1 MNYLD
6 VIHGPLITEK
16 LDKAQEAHNQYAF
29 VVDRKANKNDIRSAV
44 EKLFKVSVE
53 DVKTAIF
60 RGKKKRIGRSIG
72 RRPNYKKALVTL
84 KKGESIALFKQG
96 AA

>member
-6 VIHGPLITEK
+6 VIRGPLITEK
-16 LDKAQEAHNQYAF
+16 LDKAQEAFNQYAF
-29 VVDRKANKNDIRSAV
+29 VVDRKATKHEIRAAV
-44 EKLFKVSVE
+44 ERLFKVNVE
-53 DVKTAIF
+53 DVHTTII
-60 RGKKKRIGRSIG
+60 RGKKKRIGRSMG

>member
-1 MNYLD
+1 MNYLE

-16 LDKAQEAHNQYAF
+16 LDKAQESHNQYAF
-29 VVDRKANKNDIRSAV
+29 VVDRKANKHDIRSAV
-44 EKLFKVSVE
+44 ERLFKVNVE
-53 DVKTAIF
+53 NVHTSIM

-84 KKGESIALFKQG
+84 KKGETIELFKG
-96 AA
+96 TA